1 MKRDGTFSIQVL
13 GDRDIVIH
21 PTDTTSY
28 ERLCEDEALN
38 DLALVTKV
46 EQTELLLATMG
57 IKNNQSKEATP
68 KSTRKAAKGN
78 GSTSVRSTVSKK
90 AKRSES
96 TTPLVSSKTKES
108 MTSSMQSQY
117 EEGITSTAMLENSRE
132 NSPVDMASAAMAVMR
147 KSSDNRPS
155 ELMKRE
161 DMRVSDY
168 DNLEEDNI
176 SGIV

>member
-132 NSPVDMASAAMAVMR
+132 NNPVDMAVMR
-147 KSSDNRPS
+147 KSSYNRPG
-155 ELMKRE
+155 ELMKSE
-161 DMRVSDY
+161 NMRVSDY

>member
-78 GSTSVRSTVSKK
+78 GGTSVRSTVSKK

-117 EEGITSTAMLENSRE
+117 EEGITYTEEIFR
-132 NSPVDMASAAMAVMR
+132 
-147 KSSDNRPS
+147 SDNTDFISLIAPKHS
-155 ELMKRE
+155 KWYMIAI
-161 DMRVSDY
+161 RVTY
-168 DNLEEDNI
+168 HNLNGNWFLQMTEQNI
-176 SGIV
+176 SYRGQTALL